1 MAVSRGFPTL
11 FLTTAPLRPHI
22 VCLNIFISGGSD
34 EHRNTLVL
42 GYGENENQWNSTEFP
57 GLSVPRTK
65 HACAV
70 HFGQIYIMGG
80 RNTENE
86 EGMKSVEILDFESKI
101 MSDGPELPFNVFD
114 AIGLEHE
121 DELYLGMLSE

>member
-1 MAVSRGFPTL
+1 
-11 FLTTAPLRPHI
+11 
-22 VCLNIFISGGSD
+22 
-34 EHRNTLVL
+34 
-42 GYGENENQWNSTEFP
+42 
-57 GLSVPRTK
+57 
-65 HACAV
+65 
-70 HFGQIYIMGG
+70 MGG

-86 EGMKSVEILDFESKI
+86 EGMKSVEILDFESKV